1 MAGRTFGGKELDPHN
16 VLGFVYGLSESDV
29 RVLHYLMETRKKATI
44 DELSSELKVSK
55 ASISKSLKSLHE
67 KGLVKK
73 DKLMEKENKKGR
85 PSYVYWVETE
95 ELYAKVIK
103 DLEEVVSALKT
114 EMMYHLKL
122 TSLGGNG
129 STKEVK
135 AVS

>member
-44 DELSSELKVSK
+44 DELSS
-55 ASISKSLKSLHE
+55 
-67 KGLVKK
+67 
-73 DKLMEKENKKGR
+73 ENKKGR

-129 STKEVK
+129 STKEVM

>member
-1 MAGRTFGGKELDPHN
+1 MVGRTFGGKELEPHS
-16 VLGFVYGLSESDV
+16 VLGFIYGLSESDV

-55 ASISKSLKSLHE
+55 ASISKSLKSLYE

-73 DKLMEKENKKGR
+73 DKVTEKENKKGR
-85 PSYVYWVETE
+85 PSYVYWVEVE
-95 ELYAKVIK
+95 ELYAKVIN

-114 EMMYHLKL
+114 EMMYHFKM
-122 TSLGGNG
+122 TAVGGNG